1 MLRVRLIALIRNPVS
16 VFIGLCLRARV
27 MYYRYHRY
35 YLASLPISSLSN
47 ASQSRPVFS
56 FVPTAVY
63 LPPAPQLYLPS
74 HLPPCLRAPRLPTI
88 ASMKQQFQPHMP
100 LLAPPDARTP
110 PRSDSSDE
118 CTPRRPLPPRKA
130 TAWSF
135 TDLRKLLLGGT
146 SAGGGQGGQGST
158 FRTVAPLTAAI
169 TALSSPIAA
178 LAAPVTEPLANRAPG
193 DGVATSEGA
202 VAQSAARSAEAAAT
216 EGLGDGNDGMGRVIS
231 APAAVAG
238 VTVLLRRL
246 GSVCMIILLL
256 LPLLLQL
263 GPSTSD
269 GSSTALDI
277 PVDSKV
283 TKNPLPCLP
292 HRGNGTPFLHSP
304 TPPHPSPPP
313 PTPPVPTNLP
323 CLSKPRATAL
333 TRLAGSRDVA
343 HDWTTRTAGR
353 QASHGDDNVLE
364 REDPEIVAAAPSPA
378 SVRAADFEGLAEK
391 EAEEHRAVEE
401 EARQGAAEVL
411 AEAAV
416 AEEAEAGEGEAVE
429 GEAGEGEAWEA
440 ENEAWPTEPF
450 PEEAV
455 SSGGGRSGNAEALA
469 AAGGESA
476 QTERAKDAEIQAR
489 KGARSSVGASGW
501 AAQDFLRGSSAAAAA
516 TPRGRAEE
524 EYADGGNGGGVGGA
538 GGDVRWDGG
547 DVERSAG
554 GRAGKYGSGRYGG
567 SSSSGDS
574 SSSSSSSG
582 GGGGGGGGGGFQ
594 NALPRK
600 ARLVLQRMQA
610 AGLPVPRDP
619 WMCADRVADVEGY
632 TRPTE
637 RLRGSLLYRG
647 STIGTDDCQLFL
659 TAATTPSPFNHTF
672 STLPPLSPLSALSPL
687 SPPATLSTP
696 SPFDPLPFLLSSNS
710 SSSSSS
716 FPLSSVSP
724 SPSTPKLAFLFLSRG
739 PLPLARLWARFFRG
753 YERHYSAYLHPA
765 PGYRV
770 PRGLR
775 RALNLTVVPS
785 KPAFWGTLSI
795 VEAIKRLLANA
806 LLDPHNVR
814 FIVLSE
820 RDIPLHPFPAIHRY
834 LLSSSLS
841 FSGGHPK
848 HFRDTLVAK
857 HVFPP
862 GLVRSGWVHGE
873 CWLEMARPHAWA
885 VVSEWR
891 WHEMGLQYCKSI
903 YQPTCCVDENLIQTL
918 LTLAFPH
925 QVANRTVM
933 SVFWKQATAHPH
945 TYLRQ
950 DITAETI
957 GGIKEEREYRWGGG
971 KRVGGA
977 GGRGRED
984 EASSGSGSD
993 TSGNSSANSSRRS
1006 RDSSSNS
1013 SSNGS
1018 SNSSGGTSNSSH
1030 SSARPTS
1037 AACMLNGQPAPCW
1050 LFARKFV
1057 GHSLPALLTL
1067 PDEVLGY

>member
-1 MLRVRLIALIRNPVS
+1 
-16 VFIGLCLRARV
+16 
-27 MYYRYHRY
+27 
-35 YLASLPISSLSN
+35 
-47 ASQSRPVFS
+47 
-56 FVPTAVY
+56 
-63 LPPAPQLYLPS
+63 
-74 HLPPCLRAPRLPTI
+74 
-88 ASMKQQFQPHMP
+88 
-100 LLAPPDARTP
+100 
-110 PRSDSSDE
+110 
-118 CTPRRPLPPRKA
+118 
-130 TAWSF
+130 
-135 TDLRKLLLGGT
+135 
-146 SAGGGQGGQGST
+146 
-158 FRTVAPLTAAI
+158 
-169 TALSSPIAA
+169 
-178 LAAPVTEPLANRAPG
+178 
-193 DGVATSEGA
+193 
-202 VAQSAARSAEAAAT
+202 
-216 EGLGDGNDGMGRVIS
+216 
-231 APAAVAG
+231 
-238 VTVLLRRL
+238 
-246 GSVCMIILLL
+246 
-256 LPLLLQL
+256 
-263 GPSTSD
+263 
-269 GSSTALDI
+269 
-277 PVDSKV
+277 
-283 TKNPLPCLP
+283 
-292 HRGNGTPFLHSP
+292 
-304 TPPHPSPPP
+304 
-313 PTPPVPTNLP
+313 
-323 CLSKPRATAL
+323 L

-672 STLPPLSPLSALSPL
+672 STLPPLSPLSAL
-687 SPPATLSTP
+687 
-696 SPFDPLPFLLSSNS
+696 NS
-710 SSSSSS
+710 
-716 FPLSSVSP
+716 
-724 SPSTPKLAFLFLSRG
+724 
-739 PLPLARLWARFFRG
+739 
-753 YERHYSAYLHPA
+753 
-765 PGYRV
+765 
-770 PRGLR
+770 
-775 RALNLTVVPS
+775 
-785 KPAFWGTLSI
+785 
-795 VEAIKRLLANA
+795 NA